1 MGEGA
6 GRRGKRMGGDWAGL
20 ASFSLLEM
28 LPAQA
33 LTPQPGSSLPR
44 FAPSQHQEVEDDEWE
59 QAVS

>member
-1 MGEGA
+1 
-6 GRRGKRMGGDWAGL
+6 MGGDWAGL

-33 LTPQPGSSLPR
+33 LTPQPGSSIPR
-44 FAPSQHQEVEDDEWE
+44 FAPSQCREVEDDEWK